1 MKLKTFL
8 KTIVLLFVLF
18 WSESV
23 QAQRLVVLQKD
34 GSKVSYDL
42 DELPI
47 TTFTK
52 EDLVITTKTTQ
63 ISYPMATIYRYT
75 YEDVPEGVN
84 DVKNGGIS
92 ISHDGDN
99 IVVNGLGNGR
109 SVTVYSVDGIQLL
122 EKRSDGSKR
131 TILSHSKLPAGVYVI
146 KADNITYKFTKR

>member
-1 MKLKTFL
+1 MKIKTFL

-18 WSESV
+18 WGESA
-23 QAQRLVVLQKD
+23 QAQRLVILQKD

-63 ISYPMATIYRYT
+63 INYSLATIYRYI
-75 YEDVPEGVN
+75 YEDVPERVDNVGT
-84 DVKNGGIS
+84 DGIS
-92 ISHDGDN
+92 ISHDSDN
-99 IVVNGLGNGR
+99 IVVYGLGNGK
-109 SVTVYSVDGIQLL
+109 SVAVYSVDGILLL